1 MSNVSPYTRVI
12 AECLH
17 SLSDDNPDD
26 CACDTKQVM
35 QLLINMLQG
44 RMLEHIKERVSSY
57 YKIEQDAL
65 NEEFSVCLIEVFA
78 EIFRLFRN
86 KFEEMPWLVNEIAK
100 RIVEAETRNG
110 SRTERSI
117 NQLYLSIFCKY
128 FEYKN
133 IEKIISTLQTDPRIQ
148 RAIISANPASALP
161 NSAQFPELSRSSVQ

>member
-17 SLSDDNPDD
+17 SLSDDKPDD
-26 CACDTKQVM
+26 CVCDTKQVM

-78 EIFRLFRN
+78 EIFGLFRN

-110 SRTERSI
+110 SKTERSI

-148 RAIISANPASALP
+148 RTIISAIPATALP
-161 NSAQFPELSRSSVQ
+161 NSAQFPSLSRSSV

>member
-12 AECLH
+12 EECLH
-17 SLSDDNPDD
+17 SLSEDKADG
-26 CACDTKQVM
+26 CACDTNQVM

-57 YKIEQDAL
+57 YKIEKNAL

-78 EIFRLFRN
+78 EIFGMFRN

-110 SRTERSI
+110 SKTERCV

-133 IEKIISTLQTDPRIQ
+133 IEKIISTLQSDSRIQ
-148 RAIISANPASALP
+148 RAIISANPHATISSSSPLP
-161 NSAQFPELSRSSVQ
+161 TLSRSSV

>member
-17 SLSDDNPDD
+17 SLSDEKPDR
-26 CACDTKQVM
+26 CGCDTKQVM

-78 EIFRLFRN
+78 EIFGLFRN
-86 KFEEMPWLVNEIAK
+86 KFEEMPWLVNDIAK
-100 RIVEAETRNG
+100 RIVDAEKRNG
-110 SRTERSI
+110 SKTERSI
-117 NQLYLSIFCKY
+117 NQLFLSIFCKY

-133 IEKIISTLQTDPRIQ
+133 IEKIISTLQSDPRIQ
-148 RAIISANPASALP
+148 RAIISANSSTTLP
-161 NSAQFPELSRSSVQ
+161 NSTNFPALSRSSV

>member
-17 SLSDDNPDD
+17 SLSDDKSDN
-26 CACDTKQVM
+26 CGCDTKHVM

-78 EIFRLFRN
+78 EIFGLFRN
-86 KFEEMPWLVNEIAK
+86 KFEEMPWLVNDIAR
-100 RIVEAETRNG
+100 RIVEAEKRNG
-110 SRTERSI
+110 SKTERSI
-117 NQLYLSIFCKY
+117 NQLFLSIFCKY

-133 IEKIISTLQTDPRIQ
+133 IEKIISTLQSDPRIQ
-148 RAIISANPASALP
+148 RAIISANSSSTLS
-161 NSAQFPELSRSSVQ
+161 NSTHFPSLSRSSV

>member
-17 SLSDDNPDD
+17 SLSEDKPDD

-65 NEEFSVCLIEVFA
+65 NEEFS
-78 EIFRLFRN
+78 
-86 KFEEMPWLVNEIAK
+86 
-100 RIVEAETRNG
+100 RNG
-110 SRTERSI
+110 SKTERSI
-117 NQLYLSIFCKY
+117 NQLFLSIFCKY

-133 IEKIISTLQTDPRIQ
+133 IEKIISTLQSDPRIQ
-148 RAIISANPASALP
+148 RAIISANPATTVA
-161 NSAQFPELSRSSVQ
+161 NSAQFPELSRSSV

>member
-17 SLSDDNPDD
+17 SLSEDNPDD

-57 YKIEQDAL
+57 YKIEQNAL

-86 KFEEMPWLVNEIAK
+86 KFEEMP
-100 RIVEAETRNG
+100 
-110 SRTERSI
+110 
-117 NQLYLSIFCKY
+117 
-128 FEYKN
+128 
-133 IEKIISTLQTDPRIQ
+133 
-148 RAIISANPASALP
+148 
-161 NSAQFPELSRSSVQ
+161 

>member
-17 SLSDDNPDD
+17 SLSDDKPDD

-78 EIFRLFRN
+78 EIFGLFRN
-86 KFEEMPWLVNEIAK
+86 KFEEMPWLVNEIAR

-110 SRTERSI
+110 SKTERSI
-117 NQLYLSIFCKY
+117 NQLFLSIFCKY

-133 IEKIISTLQTDPRIQ
+133 IEKIISTLQSDPRIQ
-148 RAIISANPASALP
+148 RAIISANPATTVP
-161 NSAQFPELSRSSVQ
+161 NSVKFPELSRRSV

>member
-12 AECLH
+12 EECLH
-17 SLSDDNPDD
+17 SLSGDEADG
-26 CACDTKQVM
+26 CACDTNQVM

-57 YKIEQDAL
+57 YKIEQNAL

-78 EIFRLFRN
+78 EIFGLFRN

-110 SRTERSI
+110 SKTERCI

-133 IEKIISTLQTDPRIQ
+133 IEKIISTLQSDPRIQ
-148 RAIISANPASALP
+148 SAIISANTSKALP
-161 NSAQFPELSRSSVQ
+161 NSAQLQAFSRSSVH

>member
-1 MSNVSPYTRVI
+1 M
-12 AECLH
+12 
-17 SLSDDNPDD
+17 
-26 CACDTKQVM
+26 
-35 QLLINMLQG
+35 
-44 RMLEHIKERVSSY
+44 SSY

-110 SRTERSI
+110 SKTERSI

-148 RAIISANPASALP
+148 RTIISAIPSAVLSNSEQYPA
-161 NSAQFPELSRSSVQ
+161 LSRSSV

>member
-17 SLSDDNPDD
+17 SLSDDKSDN
-26 CACDTKQVM
+26 CGCDTKHVM

-78 EIFRLFRN
+78 EIFGLFRN
-86 KFEEMPWLVNEIAK
+86 KFEEMPWLVNEIAR
-100 RIVEAETRNG
+100 RIVEAEKRNG
-110 SRTERSI
+110 SKTERSI
-117 NQLYLSIFCKY
+117 NQLFLSIFCKY

-133 IEKIISTLQTDPRIQ
+133 IEKIIATLQSDPRIQ
-148 RAIISANPASALP
+148 RAIISANSSTTLP
-161 NSAQFPELSRSSVQ
+161 NPTHFPALSRSSV

>member
-12 AECLH
+12 EECLH
-17 SLSDDNPDD
+17 SLSDDKAVG
-26 CACDTKQVM
+26 CACDTSQVT

-57 YKIEQDAL
+57 YKIEQNAL

-78 EIFRLFRN
+78 EIFSLFRN

-110 SRTERSI
+110 SKTERCI

-133 IEKIISTLQTDPRIQ
+133 IEKIISTLQSDPRIQ
-148 RAIISANPASALP
+148 SAIISANPSTALQ
-161 NSAQFPELSRSSVQ
+161 NSSQLQELSRN

>member
-12 AECLH
+12 EECLH
-17 SLSDDNPDD
+17 SLSDDKPDG
-26 CACDTKQVM
+26 CACDTSQVM

-57 YKIEQDAL
+57 YKIEHNAL

-78 EIFRLFRN
+78 EIFGLFRN
-86 KFEEMPWLVNEIAK
+86 KFEQMPWLVNEIAK

-110 SRTERSI
+110 SKTERCI

-133 IEKIISTLQTDPRIQ
+133 IEKIITTLQSDPRIQ
-148 RAIISANPASALP
+148 SAIISANPSKALP
-161 NSAQFPELSRSSVQ
+161 NSSQLQELSRSSVH

>member
-17 SLSDDNPDD
+17 SLSEDKPDD

-44 RMLEHIKERVSSY
+44 RMLEHIKERVSNY
-57 YKIEQDAL
+57 YKIEQEAL

-78 EIFRLFRN
+78 EIFSLFRN
-86 KFEEMPWLVNEIAK
+86 KFEEMPWLVNEIGR

-110 SRTERSI
+110 SKTERSI
-117 NQLYLSIFCKY
+117 NQLFLSIFCKY

-133 IEKIISTLQTDPRIQ
+133 IEKKISTLQSDQRSQ
-148 RAIISANPASALP
+148 RAIISANPSATAP
-161 NSAQFPELSRSSVQ
+161 NSVQFP

>member
-12 AECLH
+12 EECLH
-17 SLSDDNPDD
+17 SLSDDKADG
-26 CACDTKQVM
+26 CACDTNHVM

-57 YKIEQDAL
+57 YKIEQNAL

-78 EIFRLFRN
+78 EIFGLFRN

-110 SRTERSI
+110 SKTERCV

-133 IEKIISTLQTDPRIQ
+133 IEKIISTLQSDPRIQ
-148 RAIISANPASALP
+148 RAIISANPATTFP
-161 NSAQFPELSRSSVQ
+161 NSAQFSDLSRSSV